1 MVKPGAPEKDGQGR
15 MPIAAERS
23 EKQKVTRHQFEKA
36 VQRRHHQLAN
46 AYKWEMKM
54 LKSIGKTLLGA
65 VFVGG
70 LLIPHAFAETSLNAL
85 FMAQAA
91 YSEADVRAM
100 TEAFTKAN
108 PDIKVNLEF
117 VPYEGLHDK
126 TVLAQGSGGGYD
138 VVLFD
143 VIWPAEYATNK
154 VLVDVSPKITDDM
167 KKGVLPGA
175 WTTVQYD
182 GKYYGM
188 PWILDTKYLFYNKEI
203 LEKAGIKTPPKTWD
217 ELSEQAKI
225 IQDKGLLKT
234 PIAWSWSQ
242 AEAVICDYAMLVSA
256 YGGDF
261 LKDGKPDF
269 QNGGGLD
276 ALKYMVAS
284 YKSGLTN
291 PNSKEFLEEDVRK
304 VFENGDAAFALN
316 WTYMYNMA
324 NDPKDSKVAG
334 KVGVVP
340 APGIAGKSEV
350 SAVNGSMGLGVTAV
364 SKHPDEAWKYIEFM
378 TSQATQNQYAK
389 LSLPIWA
396 SSYDDPAV
404 TKGQEELIATAKV
417 GLAAMYPRP
426 TTPKYQEMSTALQ
439 QAIQESLLG
448 SASPEDALKTAAEN
462 SGL

>member
-1 MVKPGAPEKDGQGR
+1 
-15 MPIAAERS
+15 
-23 EKQKVTRHQFEKA
+23 
-36 VQRRHHQLAN
+36 
-46 AYKWEMKM
+46 M
-54 LKSIGKTLLGA
+54 LKSLTMTLMGAAAIGA
-65 VFVGG
+65 AFASQ
-70 LLIPHAFAETSLNAL
+70 AFAETKINAL

-108 PDIKVNLEF
+108 PDISVNLEF

-143 VIWPAEYATNK
+143 VIWPAEYASNT
-154 VLVDVSPKITDDM
+154 VLVDVSSRITDDM

-182 GKYYGM
+182 GKSYGM

-217 ELSEQAKI
+217 ELKEQAKL

-242 AEAVICDYAMLVSA
+242 AEAAICDYTTLVSA
-256 YGGDF
+256 YKGDF
-261 LKDGKPDF
+261 IKDGKPVFD
-269 QNGGGLD
+269 QGGALD
-276 ALKYMVAS
+276 ALKYMVDS
-284 YKSGLTN
+284 YTSGLTN

-304 VFENGDAAFALN
+304 VFQNGDAAFALN

-340 APGIAGKSEV
+340 APGVAGKSDV
-350 SAVNGSMGLGVTAV
+350 SAVNGSMGLGVTTA
-364 SKHPDEAWKYIEFM
+364 SKHPDEAWKYIAFM
-378 TSQATQNQYAK
+378 TSQQVQNQYAK

-404 TKGQEELIATAKV
+404 TKGQEELIAAAKL

-439 QAIQESLLG
+439 QAIQEALLG
-448 SASPEDALKTAAEN
+448 QSSPEDALKSAVEN

>member
-1 MVKPGAPEKDGQGR
+1 M
-15 MPIAAERS
+15 
-23 EKQKVTRHQFEKA
+23 
-36 VQRRHHQLAN
+36 
-46 AYKWEMKM
+46 M
-54 LKSIGKTLLGA
+54 LKSMQTALLGA
-65 VFVGG
+65 TLVGAA
-70 LLIPHAFAETSLNAL
+70 LAAPAHAETKINAL

-100 TEAFTKAN
+100 TDAFTKAN
-108 PDIKVNLEF
+108 PDVTVNLEF

-154 VLVDVSPKITDDM
+154 VLVDVSDKVTPEM
-167 KKGVLPGA
+167 KSGVLPGA
-175 WTTVQYD
+175 WTTVEYE
-182 GKYYGM
+182 GKHYGM

-203 LEKAGIKTPPKTWD
+203 LEKAGIKNPPKTWA
-217 ELSEQAKI
+217 ELSEQAKTI
-225 IQDKGLLKT
+225 KDKGLLAT

-242 AEAVICDYAMLVSA
+242 AEAAICDYTTLVSA
-256 YGGDF
+256 YGGSF
-261 LKDGKPDF
+261 IKDGKPVF
-269 QNGGGLD
+269 QTGGGLD
-276 ALKYMVAS
+276 ALNYMVDS

-291 PNSKEFLEEDVRK
+291 PNSKEFLEEDVRR
-304 VFENGDAAFALN
+304 VFQNGEAAFALN

-340 APGIAGKSEV
+340 APGVEGKSTV
-350 SAVNGSMGLGVTAV
+350 SAVNGSMGLGITST
-364 SKHPDEAWKYIEFM
+364 SKHPDEAWKYITFM
-378 TSQATQNQYAK
+378 TSQPTQNQYAK

-404 TKGQEELIATAKV
+404 SKGQEELIAAAKI

-426 TTPKYQEMSTALQ
+426 TTPKYQELSTALQ
-439 QAIQESLLG
+439 QAVQESLLG
-448 SASPEDALKTAAEN
+448 QAKPEDALKTAAEN

>member
-1 MVKPGAPEKDGQGR
+1 MNRFFGR
-15 MPIAAERS
+15 
-23 EKQKVTRHQFEKA
+23 
-36 VQRRHHQLAN
+36 
-46 AYKWEMKM
+46 
-54 LKSIGKTLLGA
+54 TLLSA
-65 VFVGG
+65 T
-70 LLIPHAFAETSLNAL
+70 LLTAPLSLPAFAETQINAL

-126 TVLAQGSGGGYD
+126 TVLAQGAGNAYD

-143 VIWPAEYATNK
+143 VIWPAEFAANN
-154 VLVDVSPKITDDM
+154 VLVDVSSKITDEM
-167 KKGVLPGA
+167 KAGVLPGA
-175 WTTVQYD
+175 WTTVKYD
-182 GKYYGM
+182 GKFYGM

-203 LEKAGIKTPPKTWD
+203 LAKAGIANPPKTWE
-217 ELSEQAKI
+217 ELAADAKI
-225 IQDKGLLKT
+225 IKDKGILAS
-234 PIAWSWSQ
+234 PIAWSWAQ
-242 AEAVICDYAMLVSA
+242 AEAAICDYTTLVSA
-256 YGGDF
+256 FGGDF
-261 LKDGKPDF
+261 LKDGKPAF
-269 QNGGGLD
+269 QSGGGLD
-276 ALKYMVAS
+276 ALKYMVDS
-284 YKSGLTN
+284 YTSGITN

-340 APGIAGKSEV
+340 APGVAGKSEA
-350 SAVNGSMGLGVTAV
+350 SAVNGSMGLGVTTV
-364 SKHPDEAWKYIEFM
+364 SKHQDEAWKYVVFM
-378 TSQATQNQYAK
+378 TSQATQNAYAK

-396 SSYDDPAV
+396 SSYEDPAV
-404 TKGQEELIATAKV
+404 TKGQEELIAAAKV

-426 TTPKYQEMSTALQ
+426 TTPKYQEISVALQ
-439 QAIQESLLG
+439 QAIQEALLG
-448 SASPEDALKTAAEN
+448 QSSAEDALKTAADN

>member
-1 MVKPGAPEKDGQGR
+1 MNRFFGR
-15 MPIAAERS
+15 
-23 EKQKVTRHQFEKA
+23 
-36 VQRRHHQLAN
+36 
-46 AYKWEMKM
+46 
-54 LKSIGKTLLGA
+54 TLLSA
-65 VFVGG
+65 T
-70 LLIPHAFAETSLNAL
+70 LLTAPLSLPAFAETQINAL

-126 TVLAQGSGGGYD
+126 TVLAQGAGNAYD

-143 VIWPAEYATNK
+143 VIWPAEFAANN
-154 VLVDVSPKITDDM
+154 VLVDVSSKITDEM
-167 KKGVLPGA
+167 KAGVLPGA
-175 WTTVQYD
+175 WTTVKYD
-182 GKYYGM
+182 GKFYGM

-203 LEKAGIKTPPKTWD
+203 LAKAGIANPPKTWE
-217 ELSEQAKI
+217 ELAADAKI
-225 IQDKGLLKT
+225 IKDKGILAS
-234 PIAWSWSQ
+234 PIAWSWAQ
-242 AEAVICDYAMLVSA
+242 AEAAICDYTTLVSA
-256 YGGDF
+256 FGGDF
-261 LKDGKPDF
+261 LKDGKPAF
-269 QNGGGLD
+269 QSGGGLD
-276 ALKYMVAS
+276 ALKYMVDS
-284 YKSGLTN
+284 YTSGITN

-340 APGIAGKSEV
+340 APGVAGKSEA
-350 SAVNGSMGLGVTAV
+350 SAVNGSMGLGVTTV
-364 SKHPDEAWKYIEFM
+364 SKHQDEAWKYVIFM
-378 TSQATQNQYAK
+378 TSQATQNAYAK

-396 SSYDDPAV
+396 SSYEDPAV
-404 TKGQEELIATAKV
+404 TKGQEELIAAAKV

-426 TTPKYQEMSTALQ
+426 TTPKYHEISVALQ
-439 QAIQESLLG
+439 QAIQEALLG
-448 SASPEDALKTAAEN
+448 QSSPEDALKTAADN

>member
-1 MVKPGAPEKDGQGR
+1 
-15 MPIAAERS
+15 
-23 EKQKVTRHQFEKA
+23 
-36 VQRRHHQLAN
+36 
-46 AYKWEMKM
+46 M
-54 LKSIGKTLLGA
+54 LKSVTSALLGATLLGA
-65 VFVGG
+65 A
-70 LLIPHAFAETSLNAL
+70 LSSPAHAETKINAL

-108 PDIKVNLEF
+108 PDVTVNLEF

-154 VLVDVSPKITDDM
+154 VLVDVTDKITPEM
-167 KKGVLPGA
+167 KSGVLPGA
-175 WTTVQYD
+175 WTTVEYD
-182 GKYYGM
+182 GKRYGM

-203 LEKAGIKTPPKTWD
+203 LEKAGIKTPPKTWA
-217 ELSEQAKI
+217 ELAEQAKTI
-225 IQDKGLLKT
+225 KDKGLLAT

-242 AEAVICDYAMLVSA
+242 AEAAICDYTTLVSA
-256 YGGDF
+256 YGGSF
-261 LKDGKPDF
+261 LKDGKPVF
-269 QNGGGLD
+269 ATGGGLD
-276 ALKYMVAS
+276 ALNYMVDS

-291 PNSKEFLEEDVRK
+291 PNSKEFLEEDVRR
-304 VFENGDAAFALN
+304 VFQNGEAAFALN

-340 APGIAGKSEV
+340 APGVEGKSTV
-350 SAVNGSMGLGVTAV
+350 SAVNGSMGLGITST
-364 SKHPDEAWKYIEFM
+364 SKHPDEAWKYITFM

-389 LSLPIWA
+389 LSLPIWS
-396 SSYDDPAV
+396 SSYNDPAV
-404 TKGQEELIATAKV
+404 TKGQEEMIAAAKV
-417 GLAAMYPRP
+417 SLAAMYPRP
-426 TTPKYQEMSTALQ
+426 TTPKYQELSTGLQ
-439 QAIQESLLG
+439 QAIQEALLG
-448 SASPEDALKTAAEN
+448 QTAPEDALKTAVEN

>member
-1 MVKPGAPEKDGQGR
+1 
-15 MPIAAERS
+15 
-23 EKQKVTRHQFEKA
+23 
-36 VQRRHHQLAN
+36 
-46 AYKWEMKM
+46 M
-54 LKSIGKTLLGA
+54 LTSFKKTLVGA
-65 VFVGG
+65 A
-70 LLIPHAFAETSLNAL
+70 LLTLPLASQALAETQLNAL

-126 TVLAQGSGGGYD
+126 TVLAQGSGTGYD

-143 VIWPAEYATNK
+143 VIWPAEYAANN
-154 VLVDVSPKITDDM
+154 VLVDVSARITDEM
-167 KKGVLPGA
+167 KSGVLPGA
-175 WTTVQYD
+175 WTTVQND

-203 LEKAGIKTPPKTWD
+203 LEKAGIKAPPKTWD
-217 ELSEQAKI
+217 ELAEQAKI
-225 IQDKGLLKT
+225 IKDKGLVDH
-234 PIAWSWSQ
+234 PIAWSWAQ
-242 AEAVICDYAMLVSA
+242 AEAAICDYTTLVSA
-256 YGGDF
+256 YKGDF
-261 LKDGKPDF
+261 LKDGKPAF
-269 QNGGGLD
+269 AEGGGLD
-276 ALKYMVAS
+276 ALNYMVSS
-284 YKSGLTN
+284 YSSGVTN

-304 VFENGDAAFALN
+304 LFQNGDAAFALN

-340 APGIAGKSEV
+340 APGVAGKSEA
-350 SAVNGSMGLGVTAV
+350 SAVNGSMGLGVTTA
-364 SKHPDEAWKYIEFM
+364 SKHPDEAWSYITFM

-396 SSYDDPAV
+396 SSYEDPAV
-404 TKGQEELIATAKV
+404 TKGQEELIAAAKV

-439 QAIQESLLG
+439 QAIQEALLG
-448 SASPEDALKTAAEN
+448 QSSPEDALKTAAEN

>member
-1 MVKPGAPEKDGQGR
+1 
-15 MPIAAERS
+15 
-23 EKQKVTRHQFEKA
+23 
-36 VQRRHHQLAN
+36 
-46 AYKWEMKM
+46 M
-54 LKSIGKTLLGA
+54 LKSVTSALLGATLLGA
-65 VFVGG
+65 A
-70 LLIPHAFAETSLNAL
+70 LSSPAHAETKINAL

-108 PDIKVNLEF
+108 PDVTVNLEF

-154 VLVDVSPKITDDM
+154 VLVDVTDKIMPEM
-167 KKGVLPGA
+167 KSGVLPGA
-175 WTTVQYD
+175 WTTVEYD
-182 GKYYGM
+182 GKRYGM

-203 LEKAGIKTPPKTWD
+203 LEKAGIKTPPKTWA
-217 ELSEQAKI
+217 ELAEQAKTI
-225 IQDKGLLKT
+225 KDKGLLAT

-242 AEAVICDYAMLVSA
+242 AEAAICDYTTLVSA
-256 YGGDF
+256 YGGSF
-261 LKDGKPDF
+261 LKDGKPVF
-269 QNGGGLD
+269 ATGGGLD
-276 ALKYMVAS
+276 ALNYMVDS

-291 PNSKEFLEEDVRK
+291 PNSKEFLEEDVRR
-304 VFENGDAAFALN
+304 VFQNGEAAFALN

-340 APGIAGKSEV
+340 APGVEGKSTV
-350 SAVNGSMGLGVTAV
+350 SAVNGSMGLGITTT
-364 SKHPDEAWKYIEFM
+364 SKHPDEAWKYITFM

-389 LSLPIWA
+389 LSLPIWS

-404 TKGQEELIATAKV
+404 SKNQEELIAAAKV
-417 GLAAMYPRP
+417 SLAAMYPRP
-426 TTPKYQEMSTALQ
+426 TTPKYQELSTGLQ
-439 QAIQESLLG
+439 QAIQEALLG
-448 SASPEDALKTAAEN
+448 QAAPEDALKTAVEN

>member
-1 MVKPGAPEKDGQGR
+1 
-15 MPIAAERS
+15 
-23 EKQKVTRHQFEKA
+23 
-36 VQRRHHQLAN
+36 
-46 AYKWEMKM
+46 M
-54 LKSIGKTLLGA
+54 LKSVTTALLGA
-65 VFVGG
+65 T
-70 LLIPHAFAETSLNAL
+70 LLAAALSAPAHAQTKINAL

-100 TEAFTKAN
+100 TESFTKAN
-108 PDIKVNLEF
+108 PDISVNLEF

-154 VLVDVSPKITDDM
+154 VLLDVSDKITPEM
-167 KKGVLPGA
+167 KSGVLPGA
-175 WTTVQYD
+175 WTTVEYE
-182 GKYYGM
+182 GKRYGL

-203 LEKAGIKTPPKTWD
+203 LQKAGIANPPRTWA

-225 IQDKGLLKT
+225 IKDKGLLST

-242 AEAVICDYAMLVSA
+242 AEAAICDYTTLVSA
-256 YGGDF
+256 YGGSF
-261 LKDGKPDF
+261 IKDGKPVF
-269 QNGGGLD
+269 QTGGGLD
-276 ALKYMVAS
+276 ALNYMVES

-291 PNSKEFLEEDVRK
+291 PNSKEFLEEDVRR
-304 VFENGDAAFALN
+304 VFQNGEAAFALN

-324 NDPKDSKVAG
+324 NNPKDSKVAG

-340 APGIAGKSEV
+340 APGVEGKSTV
-350 SAVNGSMGLGVTAV
+350 SAVNGSMGLGITST
-364 SKHPDEAWKYIEFM
+364 SKQPDEAWKYIAFM

-389 LSLPIWA
+389 LSLPIWT

-404 TKGQEELIATAKV
+404 SKGQEELIAAAKT

-426 TTPKYQEMSTALQ
+426 TTPKYQELSTALQ
-439 QAIQESLLG
+439 QAVQESLLG
-448 SASPEDALKTAAEN
+448 QEAPEAALKTAAEN

>member
-1 MVKPGAPEKDGQGR
+1 
-15 MPIAAERS
+15 
-23 EKQKVTRHQFEKA
+23 
-36 VQRRHHQLAN
+36 
-46 AYKWEMKM
+46 M
-54 LKSIGKTLLGA
+54 LKSFSRTLLGA
-65 VFVGG
+65 ALIGGAFV
-70 LLIPHAFAETSLNAL
+70 PHALAETSINAL

-100 TEAFTKAN
+100 AEAFTKAN

-143 VIWPAEYATNK
+143 VIWPAEYASNK
-154 VLVDVSPKITDDM
+154 VLVDVSSRITDDM

-175 WTTVQYD
+175 WTTVNYD
-182 GKYYGM
+182 SKSYGM

-203 LEKAGIKTPPKTWD
+203 LEKAGIKNPPKTWE
-217 ELSEQAKI
+217 ELAEQAKI
-225 IQDKGLLKT
+225 IKDKGLLAT
-234 PIAWSWSQ
+234 PISWSWSQ
-242 AEAVICDYAMLVSA
+242 AEAAICDYTTLVSA

-261 LKDGKPDF
+261 LKDGKPAF
-269 QNGGGLD
+269 QSGGGLD
-276 ALKYMVAS
+276 ALNYMVTS
-284 YKSGLTN
+284 YTSGLTN

-304 VFENGDAAFALN
+304 VFQNGEAAFALN

-340 APGIAGKSEV
+340 APGVAGKSEV
-350 SAVNGSMGLGVTAV
+350 SAVNGSMGLGITTA
-364 SKHPDEAWKYIEFM
+364 SKHPDEAWKFITFM

-396 SSYDDPAV
+396 SSYEDPAV
-404 TKGQEELIATAKV
+404 TKGQEELIAAAKLS
-417 GLAAMYPRP
+417 LAAMYPRP
-426 TTPKYQEMSTALQ
+426 TTPKYQELSTALQ

-448 SASPEDALKTAAEN
+448 QAKPEDALKSAAEN